1 MPVRRAAR
9 SDPPVSTERL
19 TVGEVVRRTAQYFV
33 NAGSSSPR
41 LDADLVI
48 AHALGMTRLQLY
60 MEFDRPLSTAEL
72 AAARELVARRGRR
85 EPLAY
90 IVGRR
95 AFRRLELDVSP
106 SVLVP
111 RPETEILVEWAL
123 EAAGPDAAV
132 LDWGTGSG
140 AIALALADE
149 RPDLVISASDASEPA
164 LAVARA
170 NAERLGLKVAWIC
183 SDGFSALAGATFD
196 LVVTNPPYLS
206 DAELEAAPAELGFE
220 PRMAL
225 AGGPRGDEVIAGLA
239 SEVGAYLRPGGVL
252 LCEVGETQAA
262 AVAACFVAAGLVD
275 PQFRE
280 DLAGITRVVSARRS

>member
-1 MPVRRAAR
+1 MSGHSAAR
-9 SDPPVSTERL
+9 PDPSVSTERL
-19 TVGEVVRRTAQYFV
+19 TVGEVVRRTAQYFAK
-33 NAGSSSPR
+33 AGSPSPR

-60 MEFDRPLSTAEL
+60 TDFDRPLSKADL

-95 AFRRLELDVSP
+95 AFRRLELEVSP

-111 RPETEILVEWAL
+111 RPETEILVEWAVEL
-123 EAAGPDAAV
+123 AAPDAAV

-149 RPDLVISASDASEPA
+149 RPDLVIRAIDASDQA
-164 LAVARA
+164 LAVARG
-170 NAERLGLKVAWIC
+170 NAERLGLTVEWIR
-183 SDGFSALAGATFD
+183 SDGFSALAGDTFD

-206 DAELEAAPAELGFE
+206 EAEMDAAPPELAFE

-225 AGGPRGDEVIAGLA
+225 VGGPRGDEVIAALA
-239 SEVGAYLRPGGVL
+239 SQVTTFLRPGGVL
-252 LCEVGETQAA
+252 LCEVGDAQAD
-262 AVAACFVAAGLVD
+262 AVAACFGAAGLVD

-280 DLAGITRVVSARRS
+280 DLAGITRVVAARRS